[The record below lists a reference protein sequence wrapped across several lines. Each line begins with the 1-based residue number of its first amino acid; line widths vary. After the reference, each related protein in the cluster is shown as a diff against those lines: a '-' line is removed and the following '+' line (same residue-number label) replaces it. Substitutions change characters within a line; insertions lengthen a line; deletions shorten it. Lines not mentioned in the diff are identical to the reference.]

1 MQQLSLSMD
10 WFKGKSAGNHRFS
23 HYIWAFPVNFPLNQS
38 IIIAV
43 WNLPP
48 MWNWCWLM
56 HGHRISW
63 PIPALSSH
71 AAAWDTRLGNIPGWP
86 EETLRLRSDCR
97 YQIPVWALGCIH
109 HWLHVMGPC
118 QVFRDLGIYSVGT
131 HAMHGYAVLSELGE
145 YLNPHHTLVI
155 ELLTALTHPLLGNLW
170 RFRVT

>member
-1 MQQLSLSMD
+1 MGLSC
-10 WFKGKSAGNHRFS
+10 KFS
-23 HYIWAFPVNFPLNQS
+23 LKPIHYHCSLELAADVKLVLIDAWPQNFPAYPCFVQPCCCL
-38 IIIAV
+38 
-43 WNLPP
+43 
-48 MWNWCWLM
+48 
-56 HGHRISW
+56 GHEV
-63 PIPALSSH
+63 
-71 AAAWDTRLGNIPGWP
+71 GKYPGLAK
-86 EETLRLRSDCR
+86 ETLRLRSDCR